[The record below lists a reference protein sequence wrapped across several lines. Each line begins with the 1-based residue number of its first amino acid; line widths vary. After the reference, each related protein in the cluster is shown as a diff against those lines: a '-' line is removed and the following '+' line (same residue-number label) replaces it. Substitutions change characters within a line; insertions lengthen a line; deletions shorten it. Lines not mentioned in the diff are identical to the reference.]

1 MKEDINKY
9 KNFDLIE
16 YGKKIVLNK
25 MIAVFA
31 ILLSLLEHF

>member
-16 YGKKIVLNK
+16 YGIKIVLNK

-31 ILLSLLEHF
+31 ILLSLFEHF